1 MNTIKVNF
9 HNEQEEK
16 VLISIL
22 ESLNYDY
29 EPEYTGEAKK
39 AINESI
45 DRAITDSKAGRVYSH
60 EEVMAEAR
68 ARYNL

>member
-9 HNEQEEK
+9 HNDQEEK

-29 EPEYTGEAKK
+29 EPEYTNEDKK
-39 AINESI
+39 AINASI
-45 DRAITDSKAGRVYSH
+45 DRAIADSEAGRVYSH
-60 EEVMAEAR
+60 DEVMAEVR

>member
-16 VLISIL
+16 VLVSFL

-29 EPEYTGEAKK
+29 EAAYTDDEKVL
-39 AINESI
+39 I
-45 DRAITDSKAGRVYSH
+45 DTALERSLADSAAGRVYPHS
-60 EEVMAEAR
+60 EVMAKVKSR
-68 ARYNL
+68 FNL

>member
-1 MNTIKVNF
+1 MNAIKVNF

-29 EPEYTGEAKK
+29 EAQYSSDDKK
-39 AINESI
+39 SINTAIKRSI
-45 DRAITDSKAGRVYSH
+45 ADSEAGRVHHH
-60 EEVMAEAR
+60 EDVMAELR